1 MHVSSVTPIETVG
14 FDLGHGESALA
25 LAMMSATTEPQILE
39 IQSERAFIT
48 AVAIHPTR
56 GVIIGGDAYAARELD
71 SLRVGFKSPHLN
83 QPDTREAITLFVRR
97 TLELLQSE
105 HKIKGNDETQ
115 FIVGCPSGWDKETR
129 AQYAALLRE
138 SGLTNVTLIAESRA
152 AFLHAKEAN
161 ELRVS
166 YEQLAGS
173 VFIVDIGS
181 STTDFTAV
189 VNFKEYY
196 IDFGHMQLGASLI
209 DKAILEHALGRHE
222 QRAKLEK
229 VFQTH
234 PQYQAMCE
242 LRCRKAKEMLFSNEE
257 RYRYEPAVETLRIPT
272 TPRILFEAE
281 LTTHDMDEILS
292 KPMAALDGG
301 LWPDVFRDALLRAKE
316 RLTDHPPD
324 IILLTGGG
332 SRMQFTVRICE
343 EVFPESRLVRGVE
356 PQFAVAKGLAW
367 AGRIDRK
374 AQSFLQ
380 EVEDL
385 VKSKEVEQKV
395 QAELPSLLNAFAE
408 RLAGELPRRFI
419 MPAFED
425 WRKGKI
431 ATLADLEPNVE
442 TRIRTWLNS
451 AQGKQ
456 DMAPAVWNWL
466 EMVSPEIEKLTNPIC
481 DKYGVPRTAMALP
494 SWEGFE
500 GRVPEG
506 LFNATAIIGL
516 NHFAAIL
523 SVIVSAIGG
532 TLAGGAGTAF
542 LLQGP
547 IGWVIGFVIT
557 LSAMAIGYGRA
568 LQWVRTAEIP
578 VLVRKL
584 ARRKMIE
591 SKLSHKDRELKEKM
605 LVSIRSHPHSL
616 ESIASEISRSI
627 EEQLKKSADRILVMI
642 R

>member
-1 MHVSSVTPIETVG
+1 MHVNSATPTETVG

-25 LAMMSATTEPQILE
+25 IAMMSATTEPQILE

-71 SLRVGFKSPHLN
+71 SLHVGFKSPHLDK
-83 QPDTREAITLFVRR
+83 PEIREAITLFVRR

-105 HKIKGNDETQ
+105 HKIKGNDDTQ
-115 FIVGCPSGWDKETR
+115 FIVGCPSGWDQETR
-129 AQYAALLRE
+129 AQYADLLRE
-138 SGLTNVTLIAESRA
+138 SGLSNVKLIAESRA

-196 IDFGHMQLGASLI
+196 IDFGHMQLGAGLI
-209 DKAILEHALGRHE
+209 DKAILEHALQRHE
-222 QRAKLEK
+222 QRANLEK
-229 VFQTH
+229 VFQSH

-242 LRCRKAKEMLFSNEE
+242 LRCRKAKEMLFANEE

-281 LTTHDMDEILS
+281 LTTKDMDEILAT
-292 KPMAALDGG
+292 PLAALDQRT
-301 LWPDVFRDALLRAKE
+301 WPDVFRDALLRAKD

-343 EVFPESRLVRGVE
+343 EIFPDARLVRGIE

-374 AQSFLQ
+374 AQSFLE
-380 EVEDL
+380 EVQDL
-385 VKSKEVEQKV
+385 VQSNQVEQKV
-395 QAELPSLLNAFAE
+395 QAKLPSLLSAFADH
-408 RLAGELPRRFI
+408 LAVEVPRRFI
-419 MPAFED
+419 MPAFEE

-431 ATLADLEPNVE
+431 RTLADLEPNVE
-442 TRIRTWLNS
+442 NRIRTWLNS
-451 AQGKQ
+451 AQGKE
-456 DMAPAVWNWL
+456 DMAPTVLNWL
-466 EMVSPEIEKLTNPIC
+466 ETVRPEIEKLTNPIC
-481 DKYGVPRTAMALP
+481 DKYSVPRTAMALP

-500 GRVPEG
+500 GRLPDG
-506 LFNATAIIGL
+506 LFNPTTIIGL
-516 NHFAAIL
+516 NEFAAIV

-542 LLQGP
+542 LLHGP
-547 IGWVIGFVIT
+547 IGWVIGFAIT
-557 LSAMAIGYGRA
+557 LFAMAMGYGRA
-568 LQWVRTAEIP
+568 LEWVRTAEIP

-584 ARRKMIE
+584 VRRKTIE
-591 SKLSHKDRELKEKM
+591 SKLSRKERELKEKM
-605 LVSIRSHPHSL
+605 LASIRSHPQSL
-616 ESIASEISRSI
+616 ETIASEISRSI

>member
-1 MHVSSVTPIETVG
+1 MHLNSVTPTETVG

-39 IQSERAFIT
+39 IQSEKAFIT

-71 SLRVGFKSPHLN
+71 SLRVGFKSPHLDK
-83 QPDTREAITLFVRR
+83 PDIREAMTLFVRR

-115 FIVGCPSGWDKETR
+115 FIVGCPSGWDKGTR
-129 AQYAALLRE
+129 VEYAALLRE
-138 SGLTNVTLIAESRA
+138 SGLTNVKLIAESRA

-196 IDFGHMQLGASLI
+196 IDFGHTQLGAGLI
-209 DKAILEHALGRHE
+209 DKAILEHTLQRHE
-222 QRAKLEK
+222 HRANLEK
-229 VFQTH
+229 IFRTY
-234 PQYQAMCE
+234 PQYEAMCE
-242 LRCRKAKEMLFSNEE
+242 LRCRKAKEMLFANEE

-281 LTTHDMDEILS
+281 LTTSDMGEILS
-292 KPMAALDGG
+292 TPLAVLDNRS
-301 LWPDVFRDALLRAKE
+301 WPDVFRDALLRAKE

-332 SRMQFTVRICE
+332 SRMQFAVRICE
-343 EVFPESRLVRGVE
+343 EVFPDSRLLRGIE

-374 AQSFLQ
+374 AQSFLE
-380 EVEDL
+380 EVENL
-385 VKSKEVEQKV
+385 VKSSQVEQKV
-395 QAELPSLLNAFAE
+395 QAALPSLLNAYAE
-408 RLAGELPRRFI
+408 RLARELPRRFI
-419 MPAFED
+419 MPAFDE

-431 ATLADLEPNVE
+431 AALADLEPYVE

-451 AQGKQ
+451 TQGKE
-456 DMAPAVWNWL
+456 DMAPAV
-466 EMVSPEIEKLTNPIC
+466 
-481 DKYGVPRTAMALP
+481 
-494 SWEGFE
+494 
-500 GRVPEG
+500 
-506 LFNATAIIGL
+506 
-516 NHFAAIL
+516 L
-523 SVIVSAIGG
+523 S
-532 TLAGGAGTAF
+532 
-542 LLQGP
+542 
-547 IGWVIGFVIT
+547 
-557 LSAMAIGYGRA
+557 
-568 LQWVRTAEIP
+568 
-578 VLVRKL
+578 
-584 ARRKMIE
+584 
-591 SKLSHKDRELKEKM
+591 
-605 LVSIRSHPHSL
+605 
-616 ESIASEISRSI
+616 
-627 EEQLKKSADRILVMI
+627 
-642 R
+642 